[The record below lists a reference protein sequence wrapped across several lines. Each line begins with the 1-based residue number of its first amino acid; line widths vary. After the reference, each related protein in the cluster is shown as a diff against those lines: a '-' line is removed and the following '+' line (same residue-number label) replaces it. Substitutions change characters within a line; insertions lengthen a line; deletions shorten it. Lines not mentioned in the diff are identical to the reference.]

1 MLSFLIISPCW
12 AVKCHSRQTSI
23 FIGEKDGSSMQRWRK
38 RIYQNR
44 NSHEIQKRNWVFW
57 NPRVLSERHTDMS
70 CFWFFVQGL
79 YQLIWLVWGLPG
91 VKKITSQIK
100 LPFGLGCSY
109 LMKYEIQTSK
119 RRFIFKSSVRTTI
132 KASNGIKIGINDLQ

>member
-1 MLSFLIISPCW
+1 MP
-12 AVKCHSRQTSI
+12 
-23 FIGEKDGSSMQRWRK
+23 
-38 RIYQNR
+38 
-44 NSHEIQKRNWVFW
+44 
-57 NPRVLSERHTDMS
+57 
-70 CFWFFVQGL
+70 
-79 YQLIWLVWGLPG
+79 
-91 VKKITSQIK
+91 SQIK